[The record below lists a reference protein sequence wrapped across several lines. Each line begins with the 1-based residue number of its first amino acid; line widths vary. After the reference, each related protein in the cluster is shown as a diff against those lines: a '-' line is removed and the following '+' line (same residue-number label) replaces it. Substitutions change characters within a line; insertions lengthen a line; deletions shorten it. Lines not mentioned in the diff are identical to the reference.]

1 MTSRR
6 RSPLATRVSTRTLLV
21 LALVLLVSAVAA
33 AALGLFLIR
42 QPPLEP
48 NPVPS
53 VSQI

>member
-1 MTSRR
+1 M
-6 RSPLATRVSTRTLLV
+6 ATRVSTRTLMA

-33 AALGLFLIR
+33 VALGLFLVR